1 MSTQTTSQE
10 LYDLLA
16 THNWDIEVKKPGD
29 QDATTDDADIFK
41 FDFVVDDKNYGTA
54 VITLTGNNELLFYF
68 GDNLGK
74 GMEAEDREAYFDFLN
89 QLRMFAK
96 SHRMTFEPDNINR
109 LKYTLKGM
117 SAIKEG
123 LFESYYGSR
132 KVSYAGSPTEARLM
146 IKHNRT
152 LGENDARY
160 RYVESL
166 FIETQDGERYKLPF
180 TNLAGGRAMLE
191 HVRQGGKPYDVR
203 GQHIVEM
210 ISDSKVL
217 TRFNRARNSKIFEGE
232 TSELVEAT
240 QVYYESLRANIK
252 GLASPKGYQTY
263 FESWQPNQIC
273 QEDNLIDNL
282 KQMFIEQ
289 TLDERIED
297 ALPIIARVRQFQDE
311 MKESHI
317 FENFLESVSQGTL
330 VLPETPQ
337 QKETLKKLMSQEL
350 RAGPDGIN
358 ATEQLYGVL
367 EDEQLYDIISDIA
380 ITDADADIWADTRIQ
395 DRMADLGY
403 PITRQN
409 DNITRK

>member
-1 MSTQTTSQE
+1 MSTLTTSQE

-74 GMEAEDREAYFDFLN
+74 GMEAQDREAYFDFLD

-123 LFESYYGSR
+123 LFESYYGNR

-210 ISDSKVL
+210 INDSKVL

-252 GLASPKGYQTY
+252 RLASPKGYQTY

-380 ITDADADIWADTRIQ
+380 ITDADADVWADTRIQ
-395 DRMADLGY
+395 DRMAELGY
-403 PITRQN
+403 PITSQN
-409 DNITRK
+409 DNITRN